1 MRRKSP
7 QSQRPAKV
15 AKVPREKRE
24 PRHGLRDM
32 FIDRPGGI
40 AGQIMSMVWGDS
52 EAEFAE
58 IATLEAQDQQ
68 RRRPDRF
75 TNKIKPRTGGGG
87 TSGS

>member
-1 MRRKSP
+1 MRHKSQP
-7 QSQRPAKV
+7 PHQKAKV
-15 AKVPREKRE
+15 AKVPRAKRE
-24 PRHGLRDM
+24 ERHSLRDM

-40 AGQIMSMVWGDS
+40 AGQIMLAVWGSS

-58 IATLEAQDQQ
+58 IAALEAKDQQ

-87 TSGS
+87 NRGS

>member
-1 MRRKSP
+1 MRRGSVKKP
-7 QSQRPAKV
+7 TERK
-15 AKVPREKRE
+15 E

-32 FIDRPGGI
+32 YVDRPGGV
-40 AGQIMSMVWGDS
+40 AGQIMSAVWGDS

-87 TSGS
+87 PSGS